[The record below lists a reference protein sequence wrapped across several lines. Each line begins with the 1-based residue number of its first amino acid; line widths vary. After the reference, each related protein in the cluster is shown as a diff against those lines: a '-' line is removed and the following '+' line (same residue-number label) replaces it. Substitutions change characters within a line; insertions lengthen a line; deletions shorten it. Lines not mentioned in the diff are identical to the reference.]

1 MKKFYIKPNL
11 AVHKMVFEGKILAG
25 SPVPDPVDP
34 EKEYQQ
40 EGPYTGPGGIGVKDG
55 DADDISGR

>member
-11 AVHKMVFEGKILAG
+11 AVHKISIEGIILAG
-25 SPVPDPVDP
+25 SPEPDPVDP

-40 EGPYTGPGGIGVKDG
+40 EGPYTGPRGIGVKDG
-55 DADDISGR
+55 DADEIGGR